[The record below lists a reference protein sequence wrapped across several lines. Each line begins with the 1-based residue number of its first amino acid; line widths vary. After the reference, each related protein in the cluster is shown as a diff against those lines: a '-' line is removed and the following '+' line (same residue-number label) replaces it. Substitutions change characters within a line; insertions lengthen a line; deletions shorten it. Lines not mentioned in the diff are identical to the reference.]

1 MVAMGFGIM
10 PMGAEDYPTILPT
23 ATFIKTDGTEETIV
37 MAASSEGEGAS
48 ESGSSYEGS
57 APLVGRFMA
66 NPSDV
71 GMWNEYYEWRFYREG
86 REDAP
91 YLIRYEQDTEY
102 TFVES
107 GSHRI
112 VCYAVFTQGNDT
124 VAYTK
129 EYWDGVG
136 ALELSISES
145 KLEMPN
151 AFSPNHDDIN
161 DIYKAKKG
169 HQSIVEFHAT
179 IYNRWGQKLYEW
191 NDPDGGWD
199 GTYKGKDVKQ
209 GVYYVAVR
217 ARGAD
222 GRVFN
227 IKRDVNLLRG
237 YTETTGSTGSSTTG
251 GDD

>member
-1 MVAMGFGIM
+1 
-10 PMGAEDYPTILPT
+10 
-23 ATFIKTDGTEETIV
+23 

-48 ESGSSYEGS
+48 EGGSSYEGS
-57 APLVGRFMA
+57 APLVGRFVA

-199 GTYKGKDVKQ
+199 GTYNGKLVDT
-209 GVYYVAVR
+209 GVYYCVVTA
-217 ARGAD
+217 
-222 GRVFN
+222 
-227 IKRDVNLLRG
+227 
-237 YTETTGSTGSSTTG
+237 TGSDGVNYKKRGTITIMRYKKGANGTSNGMTG
-251 GDD
+251 GDTGGY